1 MRDSTYS
8 LYTFRGVKPRAQWDP
23 RVLDDLE
30 GDIESKDVGE
40 VSIVAR
46 DAVSAKKRCEEGRW
60 VRLRH
65 TATRALLPG
74 ELSAQAR
81 GTIVGDAAFDQAWVP
96 LIDAIEQASGDYAIG
111 SWVHI
116 TFLSEKHRFHPSGS
130 PFLSVK
136 VLNGGHGYLQVGGD
150 NTHSYLPGAAET
162 LVPQG
167 WVEPIY
173 NYQLGFAS
181 KLPPGFTL
189 TQAFHRGLSALTSA
203 MEYSSDDYLL
213 ITGQAAGAM
222 SFLDVFHPTPKGQLI
237 YHHLPVTEEVGAAL
251 QARMRPFAGYYSPKL
266 TTEAREAFL
275 QRNKSKPGIHD
286 WTDEVIEEAQFR
298 GIFGLGR
305 RRLGVLRKYW
315 VTDSAAAGR

>member
-96 LIDAIEQASGDYAIG
+96 LIDAIEQASGDYAI
-111 SWVHI
+111 
-116 TFLSEKHRFHPSGS
+116 
-130 PFLSVK
+130 
-136 VLNGGHGYLQVGGD
+136 
-150 NTHSYLPGAAET
+150 
-162 LVPQG
+162 
-167 WVEPIY
+167 
-173 NYQLGFAS
+173 
-181 KLPPGFTL
+181 
-189 TQAFHRGLSALTSA
+189 
-203 MEYSSDDYLL
+203 
-213 ITGQAAGAM
+213 
-222 SFLDVFHPTPKGQLI
+222 
-237 YHHLPVTEEVGAAL
+237 
-251 QARMRPFAGYYSPKL
+251 
-266 TTEAREAFL
+266 
-275 QRNKSKPGIHD
+275 
-286 WTDEVIEEAQFR
+286 
-298 GIFGLGR
+298 
-305 RRLGVLRKYW
+305 
-315 VTDSAAAGR
+315 

>member
-8 LYTFRGVKPRAQWDP
+8 LYTFRGVKPRAEWDP

-40 VSIVAR
+40 VKIVAR

-60 VRLRH
+60 VRLSH

-116 TFLSEKHRFHPSGS
+116 SFLSEKHRFHPSGS
-130 PFLSVK
+130 PFLRVK
-136 VLNGGHGYLQVGGD
+136 VQKDGHGHLQVGGD
-150 NTHSYLPGAAET
+150 SSYRYLPGAAET

-167 WVEPIY
+167 WRKPT
-173 NYQLGFAS
+173 NKYQH
-181 KLPPGFTL
+181 GFTSPL
-189 TQAFHRGLSALTSA
+189 PAGFTFTQALHRGLSALTSA
-203 MEYSSDDYLL
+203 VEYSSDDYLL
-213 ITGQAAGAM
+213 IHGEAAGTM
-222 SFLDVFHPTPKGQLI
+222 SFLDGFHPTPKGQLI
-237 YHHLPVTEEVGAAL
+237 YHHLPVTEEVRAAL
-251 QARMRPFAGYYSPKL
+251 QARMDPFGGYCPKNVDL
-266 TTEAREAFL
+266 TAEDREAFIT
-275 QRNKSKPGIHD
+275 RNKTLASIHD
-286 WTDEVIEEAQFR
+286 WTDDMIQEA
-298 GIFGLGR
+298 IFHG
-305 RRLGVLRKYW
+305 
-315 VTDSAAAGR
+315 A